1 MPLRPPAGPVY
12 PAFKRRIPERLFYV
26 VPALM
31 WLALSLRHGSLTLP
45 SAANPALDA
54 GGLWGESK
62 SQGLALFGPTGQRYL
77 PPFAIIDIAPGTHR
91 LRAAERAMADHALTF
106 PVVGKPDRGYQGWG
120 VRLLS
125 TRDDLADYLSRQP
138 DGAQV
143 MLQALI
149 DMPGEAGVFY
159 IRRPGQG
166 AGRIVSMAFVHP
178 PHVIGDGRHSVAQL
192 VARDPIL
199 QANAAIYRDRNPGAW
214 DDIPAADAFHCLTN
228 ARSARL
234 GAVYRDA
241 IDQVTPE
248 LESVIDRISSE
259 IPDFHFGRFDIR
271 FRSIEA
277 LREGRGFR
285 IVELNGAGAE
295 MLHIWAGTGTLR
307 GAWST
312 LWRQYRSLFAL
323 GAAMRRQGHRPVG
336 LIGMIRLQRQQ
347 ERLRRS
353 YPPSS

>member
-1 MPLRPPAGPVY
+1 MRPAPGQVY
-12 PAFKRRIPERLFYV
+12 PQFKRRVPERVFYLL
-26 VPALM
+26 PALM

-62 SQGLALFGPTGQRYL
+62 SQGLSLFGETGQRFL
-77 PPFAIIDIAPGTHR
+77 PPYTTVDCVPGIDR
-91 LRAAERAMADHALTF
+91 LQTAQAQMQSAGLDF
-106 PVVGKPDRGYQGWG
+106 SVVGKPDRGYQGWG
-120 VRLLS
+120 VRLLRS
-125 TRDDLADYLSRQP
+125 PAELADYLALQP
-138 DGAQV
+138 DHASV

-149 DMPGEAGVFY
+149 DMQGEAGVFY
-159 IRRPGQG
+159 IREPG
-166 AGRIVSMAFVHP
+166 AATGRIVSMAFVYP
-178 PHVIGDGRHSVAQL
+178 PHVIGDGQHSVAEL

-199 QANAAIYRDRNPGAW
+199 QANATIYRERQPEVW
-214 DDIPAADAFHCLTN
+214 DQVLPHDGFHVLTN

-241 IDQVTPE
+241 LSDVTPP
-248 LESVIDRISSE
+248 LEAVIDKISQA

-271 FRSIEA
+271 FRSLAE
-277 LREGRGFR
+277 LQQGRGFQ

-295 MLHIWAGTGTLR
+295 MLHIWAGSGTLL
-307 GAWST
+307 GAWRC
-312 LWRQYRSLFAL
+312 LWRQYKTLFAI
-323 GAAMRRQGHRPVG
+323 GAKMRRKGCRPVG

-347 ERLRRS
+347 ERLRKA